1 MKYIHVTVCI
11 LSPTL
16 DLSAVGQDEL
26 LKRVYAQF
34 TIQSPCF
41 LHLDGFVAMLLVGI
55 YPKKYLKKKT
65 NVMSVV
71 FMHQKFCC
79 QPHYD

>member
-1 MKYIHVTVCI
+1 MKSSWYREIYPCHRVCI

-26 LKRVYAQF
+26 LESVYAQF

-55 YPKKYLKKKT
+55 YPKKYL
-65 NVMSVV
+65 
-71 FMHQKFCC
+71 
-79 QPHYD
+79 